1 MALRKVLGPPLLV
14 DFQVQAIAWN
24 HHVPQVLLSGSFDHT
39 IVMVSL
45 EDGTV
50 EGFDIRAAKS
60 DQSSDSKTSFTLH
73 AHDKVVCTVSYNPLA
88 PNVKL
93 WDLSNNQPSCVAS
106 NNPKAGAVFSISFLE
121 DSPFLLAIGGSK
133 GKLEASGY
141 NFLCFMLLQFS
152 LYFPP

>member
-1 MALRKVLGPPLLV
+1 MGSAIDRSGDCDFSGDRNFRRRKRGRQRWQLAV
-14 DFQVQAIAWN
+14 N
-24 HHVPQVLLSGSFDHT
+24 
-39 IVMVSL
+39 L

-73 AHDKVVCTVSYNPLA
+73 AHDKAVCTVSYNPLA

-106 NNPKAGAVFSISFLE
+106 NNPKAGAIFSISFSE
-121 DSPFLLAIGGSK
+121 DSPFLQAIGGSK
-133 GKLEASGY
+133 GKLEVALETACYNGGY
-141 NFLCFMLLQFS
+141 SVDDFMEYIQG
-152 LYFPP
+152 